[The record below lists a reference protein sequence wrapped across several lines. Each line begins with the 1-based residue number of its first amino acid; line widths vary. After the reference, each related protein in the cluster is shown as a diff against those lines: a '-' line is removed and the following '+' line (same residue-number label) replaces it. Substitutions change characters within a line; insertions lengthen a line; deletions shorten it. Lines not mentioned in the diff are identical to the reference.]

1 MLTLAT
7 PVDIA
12 VRQMLQATLTVQPNG
27 FMMDTAAK
35 GLRFGLM
42 SYDAAPSGRPTRNTA
57 NISKSGTN
65 VLGYIVDVPFTATVT
80 NNMFSFRGRT
90 NNYATT
96 LADNND
102 PMGKTT
108 DYFSIGGG
116 PTLNIAG
123 FQPDQPYTLQFSVAR
138 YASSNIISA
147 SISGP
152 LAGVAL
158 TNFSRSYSDTSGSN
172 YHKFDCFMIRG
183 DSGSPVVD
191 GLILNEF
198 KIEVLPHHF
207 RYHHRAFHRRGQ
219 LR

>member
-1 MLTLAT
+1 MYFWTFFTTNDPALTVSFPPGQTNLISNDTNAYYGH
-7 PVDIA
+7 PVDID
-12 VRQMLQATLTVQPNG
+12 VGQMLTATLKAQPDG
-27 FMMDTAAK
+27 YIMDTAAK

-42 SYDAAPSGRPTRNTA
+42 SYDATPSGRPTRDTA
-57 NISKSGTN
+57 NISKRN
-65 VLGYIVDVPFTATVT
+65 DVLGYMVEVPITGTVT

-116 PTLNIAG
+116 PTLSIPG
-123 FQPDQPYTLQFSVAR
+123 FQLDQQYTLQFSVAR
-138 YASSNIISA
+138 YASSNIVSA

-158 TNFSRSYSDTSGSN
+158 RISHAHIVIPVAATTTNLTA
-172 YHKFDCFMIRG
+172 
-183 DSGSPVVD
+183 
-191 GLILNEF
+191 L
-198 KIEVLPHHF
+198 
-207 RYHHRAFHRRGQ
+207 
-219 LR
+219 